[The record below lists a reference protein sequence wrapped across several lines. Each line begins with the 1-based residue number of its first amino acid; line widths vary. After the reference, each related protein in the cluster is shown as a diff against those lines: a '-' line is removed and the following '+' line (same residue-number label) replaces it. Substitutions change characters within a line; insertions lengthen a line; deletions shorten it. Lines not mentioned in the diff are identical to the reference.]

1 MLRLVVDIMG
11 SDSDPL
17 DLFQGV
23 IQAADLFGADCHFT
37 VLATKQIINRCNENF
52 KELSS
57 SIQLEEA
64 EEEVLMEDSPLLVV
78 RRKHK
83 SSMALGVGKLKD
95 KSCDGLITA
104 GNTGAITAFA
114 TLELKK
120 LPTIERPALLATLP
134 TERGKVAILDVGAN
148 ITFRP
153 RYLMQFA
160 LMGAIYQKIEQGISD
175 PKIGLLNIGGEARK
189 GTRVVRQAYDYFNHY
204 AERLEE
210 KNLHFEGNIE
220 ARDVFEGK
228 VDVIVADGFTGNVFL
243 KTCEGVSSFIVDQIS
258 KRFSNLPFINPKKQ
272 FQQLEKYLDYAEYP
286 GAVML
291 GVDSVIVK
299 CHGCSSSLAMFN
311 GIKGAYHLAKNKII
325 GKIEDQL
332 KEFQTEFSELATI

>member
-1 MLRLVVDIMG
+1 MMHLVVDIMG

-23 IQAADLFGADCHFT
+23 VRAASSFAQDCRFT
-37 VLATKQIINRCNENF
+37 VLATKEIVNKCTENLENF
-52 KELSS
+52 SS
-57 SIQLEEA
+57 SIQFEVA
-64 EEEVLMEDSPLLVV
+64 EEEVLMNDSPLLVV
-78 RRKHK
+78 RRKRK
-83 SSMALGVGKLKD
+83 SSMAVGVNKLKD
-95 KSCDGLITA
+95 KSCDGLVTA

-148 ITFRP
+148 VTFRP
-153 RYLMQFA
+153 KYLMQFA
-160 LMGAIYQKIEQGISD
+160 LMGAIYQKIEQGISN

-189 GTRVVRQAYDYFNHY
+189 GTRIVRQAYDYFDLY

-210 KNLHFEGNIE
+210 KGLHFEGNIE
-220 ARDVFEGK
+220 ARDVFEGR
-228 VDVIVADGFTGNVFL
+228 VDVIVTDGFTGNVFL

-258 KRFSNLPFINPKKQ
+258 KRFKNLPFMYPKKQ
-272 FQQLEKYLDYAEYP
+272 LQQLDKYLDYAEYP

-291 GVDSVIVK
+291 GVDGVIVK
-299 CHGCSSSLAMFN
+299 CHGCSSSLAIFN
-311 GIKGAYHLAKNKII
+311 GIKGAYHLAKNQII
-325 GKIEDQL
+325 GKIETQL